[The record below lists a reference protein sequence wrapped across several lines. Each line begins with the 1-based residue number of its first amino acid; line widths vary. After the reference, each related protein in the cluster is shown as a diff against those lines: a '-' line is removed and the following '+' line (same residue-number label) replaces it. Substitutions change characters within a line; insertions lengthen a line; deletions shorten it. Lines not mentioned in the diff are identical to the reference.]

1 MLTGLLAVKRTD
13 ARHYTGSIDLS
24 EVQGTSSLI
33 PTGSALGA
41 AGEDVPFTAT
51 LDKKGRLTDFHVAGP
66 AALSF
71 DFGISDY
78 NAAAPV
84 NRPNDNQVVPAPI
97 GRLLDARRALVR

>member
-1 MLTGLLAVKRTD
+1 MLTGLLSVKRTD

-24 EVQGTSSLI
+24 GVQSTSSLI

-41 AGEDVPFTAT
+41 AGDDVPFTAT

-66 AALSF
+66 SALSF

-84 NRPNDNQVVPAPI
+84 NRPNDNQVVPAPAAVYSI
-97 GRLLDARRALVR
+97 LDGR